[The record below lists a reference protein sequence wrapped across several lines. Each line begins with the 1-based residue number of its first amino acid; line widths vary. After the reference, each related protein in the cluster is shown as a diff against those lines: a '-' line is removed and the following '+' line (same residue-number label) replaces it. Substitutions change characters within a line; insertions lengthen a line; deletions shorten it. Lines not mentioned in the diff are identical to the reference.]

1 MTRKL
6 HFDRR
11 SLPVGVADL
20 FLVRRMRYSRVLVVF
35 ILSALRCVA
44 QDSITYTSPAG
55 FYSLTYPKDW
65 TVSPAESDKNIVNI
79 TPPDASGAV
88 TISAFHG
95 PFAPEHPQQ
104 LAERT
109 FKQFQVVS
117 ALHPTATDKCKAV
130 EGEFLQVEGDETR
143 VWLARVIT
151 RGEVLV
157 FITANDLESAMKA
170 RRTLYTRVLDSLR
183 LTDPDAH

>member
-1 MTRKL
+1 
-6 HFDRR
+6 
-11 SLPVGVADL
+11 
-20 FLVRRMRYSRVLVVF
+20 MRHSPFLVVF
-35 ILSALRCVA
+35 ILSALRCLA
-44 QDSITYTSPAG
+44 QDSTTYTSPAG
-55 FYSLTYPKDW
+55 FYTLMYPKGW
-65 TVSPAESDKNIVNI
+65 SVSHPNSDENIVNI

-117 ALHPTATDKCKAV
+117 ALHPTATEKWKAV
-130 EGEFLQVEGDETR
+130 EGEFLQVEGDERR
-143 VWLARVIT
+143 VWLARVAS
-151 RGEVLV
+151 RGSVLV

-170 RRTLYTRVLDSLR
+170 RRALYTRVLDSLI
-183 LTDPDAH
+183 LTDPDAR